1 VRLVT
6 SADALTLAFC
16 SCGGCGVPVARPK
29 AYPSSA
35 RRLRALIEVLGFE
48 GRGAQTRFAKGIG
61 VDRRRLNN
69 VLVGYPLSG
78 KLAQE
83 IIRCYPSVST
93 DFLLLGRSGGRLDRK
108 LERQLLNYQKRTGIS
123 VFDS

>member
-1 VRLVT
+1 
-6 SADALTLAFC
+6 
-16 SCGGCGVPVARPK
+16 VARLES
-29 AYPSSA
+29 YPPSA

-48 GRGAQTRFAKGIG
+48 GRGAQTRFAEKIG

-69 VLVGYPLSG
+69 VLVGHPLSG
-78 KLAQE
+78 KLAKE

-93 DFLLLGRSGGRLDRK
+93 DFLLLGRPKGNLDRK

-123 VFDS
+123 VFGS